1 MRAAAYYL
9 ISFFMLII
17 YISQVSHQISASNIH
32 CLIVSLLIIF
42 GFGLFLRH
50 YLIEFIVNKADYSTQ
65 VLRQFI
71 TELAVFVVM
80 GIVFMIYVSPFFT
93 FSYEIKFAPAFI
105 IMGLFTA
112 VEFSLKRERQL
123 IRYCV
128 RTKKHIDVHG
138 KYLPVPIK
146 LMIISIICIAS
157 VTFVMTTVVNKDIKW
172 LITLQK
178 SGLYLDQHIIV
189 ILKMSI
195 IAFIFL
201 ALIINL
207 IHSYAKNLRMLLN
220 NQNNALKSLYSGNM
234 NVEVPICTNDEFGS
248 MAYYTNKMIRK
259 LRQYT
264 NELKASKKVT
274 ILCLSSLAESRDNE
288 TGAHILRTKFYV
300 LALARKLSNH
310 PRFSA
315 FLDDETINLLGNC
328 SQLHDIGKVGIP
340 DSILLKPG
348 KLTPEEFEIMKRHTI
363 IGRDAFL
370 AAKKRLGSG
379 TTPFL
384 ELAQEIVYTHH
395 EKWDGTG
402 YPQGLK
408 GEEIPISGRIMALAD
423 VYDALIS
430 KRVYKKA
437 FTHEKAKEI
446 IISERGKHFDPDIV
460 DAFLAVEEKFK
471 RIAHVY
477 IDSGASDDC
486 TLGE

>member
-1 MRAAAYYL
+1 
-9 ISFFMLII
+9 
-17 YISQVSHQISASNIH
+17 
-32 CLIVSLLIIF
+32 
-42 GFGLFLRH
+42 
-50 YLIEFIVNKADYSTQ
+50 
-65 VLRQFI
+65 
-71 TELAVFVVM
+71 
-80 GIVFMIYVSPFFT
+80 
-93 FSYEIKFAPAFI
+93 
-105 IMGLFTA
+105 
-112 VEFSLKRERQL
+112 
-123 IRYCV
+123 
-128 RTKKHIDVHG
+128 
-138 KYLPVPIK
+138 
-146 LMIISIICIAS
+146 
-157 VTFVMTTVVNKDIKW
+157 
-172 LITLQK
+172 
-178 SGLYLDQHIIV
+178 
-189 ILKMSI
+189 MS
-195 IAFIFL
+195 
-201 ALIINL
+201 
-207 IHSYAKNLRMLLN
+207 
-220 NQNNALKSLYSGNM
+220 
-234 NVEVPICTNDEFGS
+234 VEVPVCTNDEFGS

-264 NELKASKKVT
+264 SELKASKKVT

-300 LALARKLSNH
+300 LALARKLKNH

-370 AAKKRLGSG
+370 AAKKRLGSE

-430 KRVYKKA
+430 KRVYKEA
-437 FTHEKAKEI
+437 FSHEKAKEI

-477 IDSGASDDC
+477 IDSCASDGC
-486 TLGE
+486 TLGEQVSR